1 MIYINERKLLSCLKF
16 TFFIGKLHSL
26 HSKQKAG
33 PESTLEDITSAWST
47 GIPASIMFLGKS
59 FHAVPKG
66 PGGIILHDSPKSN
79 SPIAKSKPPIAD
91 FSHTANML
99 TLLSKAETKM
109 KTQAALKTGISFLS
123 YLINEITRENLIFQ
137 KTS

>member
-1 MIYINERKLLSCLKF
+1 M
-16 TFFIGKLHSL
+16 

-123 YLINEITRENLIFQ
+123 YLISVTFDISR
-137 KTS
+137 KTFSAANKC

>member
-1 MIYINERKLLSCLKF
+1 MKF

-123 YLINEITRENLIFQ
+123 YPPNMNKLL
-137 KTS
+137 KDL

>member
-1 MIYINERKLLSCLKF
+1 MQ
-16 TFFIGKLHSL
+16 SL
-26 HSKQKAG
+26 HSKKTAG
-33 PESTLEDITSAWST
+33 PDTTLDDITSAWST

-66 PGGIILHDSPKSN
+66 PGGIILHDSPKTN
-79 SPIAKSKPPIAD
+79 SPVAKQKPPIAD

-109 KTQAALKTGISFLS
+109 KSQAALKTGTLFFIYFRVPIQFNSL
-123 YLINEITRENLIFQ
+123 TVV
-137 KTS
+137 K